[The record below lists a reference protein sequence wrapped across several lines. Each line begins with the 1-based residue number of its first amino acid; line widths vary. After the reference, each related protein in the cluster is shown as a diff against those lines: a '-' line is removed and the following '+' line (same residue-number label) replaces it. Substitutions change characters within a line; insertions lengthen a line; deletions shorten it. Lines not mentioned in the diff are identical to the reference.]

1 MGTIT
6 IHLNI
11 HWPSTGFWL
20 APWVATRFVSSKTTL
35 FFVSDLSAFPDRM
48 SWPLDLEIQPLLL
61 DELHI
66 PSPPGSAD
74 PETSLEP
81 YEMFIFATPSG
92 ELASPPRTG
101 VVGVACCH
109 GIN

>member
-1 MGTIT
+1 MYLRKRHYFI
-6 IHLNI
+6 
-11 HWPSTGFWL
+11 
-20 APWVATRFVSSKTTL
+20 
-35 FFVSDLSAFPDRM
+35 VSDLSAFPDRM

-81 YEMFIFATPSG
+81 YEMFIFATPGG

-101 VVGVACCH
+101 VVGAECCLC
-109 GIN
+109 IN